1 MLTFTIPVRQG
12 YEFINID
19 VGLYVIASKDVVESE
34 GGIFEVLVE
43 RLRMQVR
50 VEKRRTDDER

>member
-19 VGLYVIASKDVVESE
+19 VGLYVIASKDVVETQGAILE
-34 GGIFEVLVE
+34 MIFKLLGSQMLSREE
-43 RLRMQVR
+43 
-50 VEKRRTDDER
+50 